1 MPKIVTVSLESIS
14 PYSSSRMH
22 DTPKLDK
29 ERPDEYEQRTWREK
43 LTADEAEQA
52 VIPAMAFKQALDR
65 CAKVLGLQVP
75 GKGKATFTKHFLSG
89 CLCESDVQ
97 LGVKKDQVQSV
108 TINAHADGVR
118 GSGKRVKRT
127 FPVIPKWAA
136 TAKFIILDDAI
147 TKDVFE
153 RVMKESGQFVGV
165 GRFRP
170 ENGGLNG
177 RYKATKFEWTQ
188 V

>member
-1 MPKIVTVSLESIS
+1 MPKIVEVELQSLS

-22 DTPKLDK
+22 DTPKLEK
-29 ERPDEYEQRTWREK
+29 ERMDEYEQRTWREK
-43 LTADEAEQA
+43 LSTDEKGIV
-52 VIPAMAFKQALDR
+52 VIPAMAFKQALDK
-65 CAKVLGLQVP
+65 CVKVLGMQVP
-75 GKGKATFTKHFLSG
+75 GKGKATFTKHFLAG
-89 CLCESDVQ
+89 CLCESDVSI
-97 LGVKKDQVQSV
+97 GVHKDQVAPI

-127 FPVIPKWAA
+127 FPQVPKWEGK
-136 TAKFIILDDAI
+136 AKFILLDDAI

-153 RVMKESGQFVGV
+153 KVMKESGSFVGV

-177 RYKATKFEWTQ
+177 RYTVKSFAWGTL
-188 V
+188 

>member
-1 MPKIVTVSLESIS
+1 MPKIVTVTMESIS

-22 DTPKLDK
+22 DVPKLEK
-29 ERPDEYEQRTWREK
+29 ERPDEYDQRTWREK
-43 LTADEAEQA
+43 LTTDETGMV

-75 GKGKATFTKHFLSG
+75 GKGKSTYTKHFLSG
-89 CLCESDVQ
+89 CLCEADVP
-97 LGVKKDQVQSV
+97 LGIHKDQVQSV
-108 TINAHADGVR
+108 TINAHSDGVR

-127 FPVIPKWAA
+127 FPQIPKWS
-136 TAKFIILDDAI
+136 AKARFIILDDAI
-147 TKDVFE
+147 DKGTFE
-153 RVMKESGQFVGV
+153 KVMKESGQFVGV

-177 RYKATKFEWTQ
+177 RYKVTGFEWQT

>member
-1 MPKIVTVSLESIS
+1 MPKIVEVTLESVS

-22 DTPKLDK
+22 DTPKLEK
-29 ERPDEYEQRTWREK
+29 ERMDEYEARTWREK
-43 LTADEAEQA
+43 LTTDDNGQ
-52 VIPAMAFKQALDR
+52 VLIPAMAFKQALDR
-65 CAKVLGLQVP
+65 CVKVLGMQVP

-89 CLCESDVQ
+89 CLCEADVA
-97 LGVKKDQVQSV
+97 LGVNKADVMPV
-108 TINAHADGVR
+108 TINAHADGIR

-127 FPVIPKWAA
+127 FPQIPKWK
-136 TAKFIILDDAI
+136 AKARFIILDDAI

-153 RVMKESGQFVGV
+153 KVMKESGQFVGV

-177 RYKATKFEWTQ
+177 RYKTTGFEWQ
-188 V
+188 QI